1 MIRRPPK
8 STRTDTLLPYT
19 TLFRSA
25 GNRFAGARSQRSG
38 RSWQSSSASFWFELL
53 GSVAAEQEPR
63 GIAFEAVADAAQ
75 VADQR
80 AQFAQRRAQLRQA
93 VLGEAA
99 DRAAVHAEAMVGA
112 APGRVEL
119 DRKVDGSGK

>member
-38 RSWQSSSASFWFELL
+38 RSWQSSSGSFWFELL

-63 GIAFEAVADAAQ
+63 GIDFEAVADAAQ

-80 AQFAQRRAQLRQA
+80 GQFAQRRAQLRQA
-93 VLGEAA
+93 LVVAAQATAAVRAA
-99 DRAAVHAEAMVGA
+99 DPVGGA
-112 APGRVEL
+112 RDRVPL
-119 DRKVDGSGK
+119 AQGAGAGGC